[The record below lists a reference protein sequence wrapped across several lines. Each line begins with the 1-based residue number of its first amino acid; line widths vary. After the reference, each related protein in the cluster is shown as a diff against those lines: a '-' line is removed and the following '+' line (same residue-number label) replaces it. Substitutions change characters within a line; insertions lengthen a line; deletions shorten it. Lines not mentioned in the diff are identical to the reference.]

1 MRHHSKI
8 KKFGREKDQRNALM
22 KSLALSLVER
32 EKIQTT
38 TSKAKALRPFV
49 EKMIT
54 KGKNPTLAS
63 RRLLVSGLGSESGAK
78 KICDVLAPKY
88 KTRPGG
94 YTRITKLPSR
104 TKDAADMAQ
113 IEFV

>member
-1 MRHHSKI
+1 MRHHNTT

-22 KSLALSLVER
+22 KSLALALVER

-38 TSKAKALRPFV
+38 TAKAKALRPFV

-54 KGKNPTLAS
+54 KGKNATLAN
-63 RRLLVSGLGSESGAK
+63 RRLLSAAIGEVGAK
-78 KICDVLAPKY
+78 KIADVLSPKY
-88 KTRPGG
+88 KERAGG
-94 YTRITKLPSR
+94 YTRITKLPAR
-104 TKDAADMAQ
+104 TNDASAMAQ

>member
-22 KSLALSLVER
+22 KSLALALVER

-38 TSKAKALRPFV
+38 TPKAKALRPLV

-54 KGKNPTLAS
+54 KGKAGTLAS
-63 RRLLVSGLGSESGAK
+63 RRLLVSSIGEAGAK
-78 KICDVLAPKY
+78 KICDTLSPKY
-88 KTRPGG
+88 KERAGG